1 MQIGDLDGDGHDDL
15 AFTFAS
21 SLASGD
27 GAYAAALYDPG
38 LTLANQPA
46 LHFGFQPSNDSS
58 ADLHTLTG
66 GAGALQIGDV
76 AAPANPSAD
85 TDGHPDLVIAQP
97 QSGQIVVLAN
107 DPSSPGTSF
116 APYGTPTRF
125 GDGTAVTNGPDGLT
139 LGRIDADGRLDMV
152 AWATR
157 PAAADWEVYTATR
170 PPAVVL
176 STSATK
182 AFAGAPVTFTATA
195 TAPAGSPEDATL
207 DHVDWDFDGDGTV
220 DQTTTTPTVDHAF
233 TTTGIY
239 QVVLRVTDGDGVVAT
254 VTRPVGVAAVLTAD
268 LRIVPAQ
275 PAPGQA
281 VSFDATTTVG
291 GTRPY
296 TYAWTLDGSLLGG
309 PGDGA
314 DQIQRTF
321 ATPGHHTIALGDR
334 RSRPLERRRGPV
346 VQGRRACGRRV
357 RDEAGP
363 AGDGRAG
370 QLRRRPVD
378 RRDHPAALRV
388 GPRRGRQLR
397 GRHGAAAAD
406 QVTFTADG
414 VHTVGLRVTDAD
426 GVSTTTTHNVAVAPA
441 LTASLTHSPAIP
453 APGQVV
459 TLNAGASTGGA
470 GALTFGFD
478 LDGAGT
484 FAGSAGGAPAFATTF
499 ATLGDHAVAVR
510 ATDSGG
516 HQQVAGDVV
525 TVADPLVAALTV
537 TPAHPETGDTVTL
550 DASGSTGGVGSLHYG
565 FDLDGDGRVDGAAS
579 TAPTAT
585 STVLAPGTARFG
597 VAVGDDRSQ
606 QAQAIATTLVTP
618 RLVPAFS
625 VPAVITDDQPA
636 SFDASATAGGAPP
649 LHLRWDLDGNGSYET
664 DGGSAV
670 TETASLTHD
679 GTQTVGLEVTDALGH
694 VHTVRRT
701 VTVLQGCIHV
711 LHVGVTLVTTAND
724 TVCLNRTSGSAD
736 ASYAASG
743 DIAVN
748 GMPIVKAPNS
758 TLTITPAIGSA
769 LARITG
775 TAVRV
780 DEGGANLVNG
790 AINWLLP
797 AGAPGQE
804 HSIGGVGFPP
814 DGIDLLGLHVEGRV
828 EFALGTDTNGT
839 PYVRIGA
846 YLEIPGFKLT
856 EAAESP
862 GVTGKISLRI
872 DANGVHFDAVKIE
885 VDHAKLHDLDVNDI
899 CLSYV
904 AAGQT

>member
-1 MQIGDLDGDGHDDL
+1 VTLNDRDTEADQDGVTRTHPQVSFALGEIESSPAPVYGAVQLLDDDSYALWPYANGQITGPFAYIPTPTGTRVCGGHVLVGDINADGADDIIQYGNRCGGGDSGFEVWTGGAGTPPANFTYQGYVSVGPGLQSMQIGDLDGDGHDDL

-125 GDGTAVTNGPDGLT
+125 GDGTAVANGPDGLT

-220 DQTTTTPTVDHAF
+220 DQTTTTPTVAHAF

-321 ATPGHHTIALGDR
+321 ATPGHHTIARGVTDGAGHSSVVAA
-334 RSRPLERRRGPV
+334 RSFKVAAPV
-346 VQGRRACGRRV
+346 VAAFATR
-357 RDEAGP
+357 P
-363 AGDGRAG
+363 ALPETGEQVSFDAG
-370 QLRRRPVD
+370 Q
-378 RRDHPAALRV
+378 
-388 GPRRGRQLR
+388 
-397 GRHGAAAAD
+397 
-406 QVTFTADG
+406 
-414 VHTVGLRVTDAD
+414 
-426 GVSTTTTHNVAVAPA
+426 
-441 LTASLTHSPAIP
+441 
-453 APGQVV
+453 
-459 TLNAGASTGGA
+459 STGGI
-470 GALTFGFD
+470 
-478 LDGAGT
+478 
-484 FAGSAGGAPAFATTF
+484 APLRYAW
-499 ATLGDHAVAVR
+499 
-510 ATDSGG
+510 
-516 HQQVAGDVV
+516 
-525 TVADPLVAALTV
+525 
-537 TPAHPETGDTVTL
+537 
-550 DASGSTGGVGSLHYG
+550 
-565 FDLDGDGRVDGAAS
+565 DLDGDGSYEDDTGRPRPIGSRSRLTAS
-579 TAPTAT
+579 TP
-585 STVLAPGTARFG
+585 
-597 VAVGDDRSQ
+597 
-606 QAQAIATTLVTP
+606 
-618 RLVPAFS
+618 
-625 VPAVITDDQPA
+625 
-636 SFDASATAGGAPP
+636 SACA
-649 LHLRWDLDGNGSYET
+649 
-664 DGGSAV
+664 
-670 TETASLTHD
+670 
-679 GTQTVGLEVTDALGH
+679 
-694 VHTVRRT
+694 
-701 VTVLQGCIHV
+701 
-711 LHVGVTLVTTAND
+711 
-724 TVCLNRTSGSAD
+724 
-736 ASYAASG
+736 
-743 DIAVN
+743 
-748 GMPIVKAPNS
+748 
-758 TLTITPAIGSA
+758 
-769 LARITG
+769 
-775 TAVRV
+775 
-780 DEGGANLVNG
+780 
-790 AINWLLP
+790 
-797 AGAPGQE
+797 
-804 HSIGGVGFPP
+804 
-814 DGIDLLGLHVEGRV
+814 
-828 EFALGTDTNGT
+828 
-839 PYVRIGA
+839 
-846 YLEIPGFKLT
+846 
-856 EAAESP
+856 
-862 GVTGKISLRI
+862 
-872 DANGVHFDAVKIE
+872 
-885 VDHAKLHDLDVNDI
+885 
-899 CLSYV
+899 
-904 AAGQT
+904 